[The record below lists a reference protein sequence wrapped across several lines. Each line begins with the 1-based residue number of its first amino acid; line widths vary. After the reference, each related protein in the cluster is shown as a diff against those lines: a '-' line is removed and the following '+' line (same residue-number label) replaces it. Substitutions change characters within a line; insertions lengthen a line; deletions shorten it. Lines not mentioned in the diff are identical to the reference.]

1 MCRCRARP
9 ARPLSR
15 RGQRARPRGWARA
28 GSGAY
33 ACFLSAPRYVLPLRK
48 PPPQIART
56 VVRKCPPA
64 GASWPTSLVVQ
75 GHPSPVD
82 RRTSARRTARA
93 DRRAPG
99 REPMGGP
106 SWLVDGNR
114 RIFVLRSTPYK
125 GALGGLRNYWICVTR
140 QVPECWGE
148 REMTTDSGG
157 RILVVDGD
165 EGFRKYVCELFE
177 SIGYRTRQLTSGAA
191 VLPTVADERPAAILL
206 DVQLPDLNGYEVC
219 RELRNRY
226 GDSIAIVF
234 ISGERTEALDRAGGL
249 LLGADDYLIKP
260 VDSGELIAR
269 VRRLVDSPRSNGQ
282 PASSNEKLESLTQ
295 REHEVLDLLAEGLRQ
310 EEIASRL
317 VISPKTVAT
326 HIQRILGKL
335 EVRSR
340 AEAVSV
346 VLREDRD
353 VSRHDANAPLDALG

>member
-1 MCRCRARP
+1 
-9 ARPLSR
+9 
-15 RGQRARPRGWARA
+15 
-28 GSGAY
+28 
-33 ACFLSAPRYVLPLRK
+33 
-48 PPPQIART
+48 
-56 VVRKCPPA
+56 
-64 GASWPTSLVVQ
+64 
-75 GHPSPVD
+75 
-82 RRTSARRTARA
+82 
-93 DRRAPG
+93 
-99 REPMGGP
+99 
-106 SWLVDGNR
+106 
-114 RIFVLRSTPYK
+114 
-125 GALGGLRNYWICVTR
+125 
-140 QVPECWGE
+140 
-148 REMTTDSGG
+148 MTTDSGG
-157 RILVVDGD
+157 RILVVDDD

-177 SIGYRTRQLTSGAA
+177 SIGYRTRQLASGAA
-191 VLPTVADERPAAILL
+191 VLPTVADERPGAILL

-353 VSRHDANAPLDALG
+353 VSGHSANAPLNLPV

>member
-1 MCRCRARP
+1 
-9 ARPLSR
+9 
-15 RGQRARPRGWARA
+15 
-28 GSGAY
+28 
-33 ACFLSAPRYVLPLRK
+33 
-48 PPPQIART
+48 
-56 VVRKCPPA
+56 
-64 GASWPTSLVVQ
+64 
-75 GHPSPVD
+75 
-82 RRTSARRTARA
+82 
-93 DRRAPG
+93 
-99 REPMGGP
+99 
-106 SWLVDGNR
+106 
-114 RIFVLRSTPYK
+114 
-125 GALGGLRNYWICVTR
+125 
-140 QVPECWGE
+140 
-148 REMTTDSGG
+148 MTTDSGG
-157 RILVVDGD
+157 RILVVDDD

-177 SIGYRTRQLTSGAA
+177 SIGYRTRQLASGAA

-310 EEIASRL
+310 EEIASKL

>member
-1 MCRCRARP
+1 
-9 ARPLSR
+9 
-15 RGQRARPRGWARA
+15 
-28 GSGAY
+28 
-33 ACFLSAPRYVLPLRK
+33 
-48 PPPQIART
+48 
-56 VVRKCPPA
+56 
-64 GASWPTSLVVQ
+64 
-75 GHPSPVD
+75 
-82 RRTSARRTARA
+82 
-93 DRRAPG
+93 
-99 REPMGGP
+99 
-106 SWLVDGNR
+106 
-114 RIFVLRSTPYK
+114 
-125 GALGGLRNYWICVTR
+125 
-140 QVPECWGE
+140 
-148 REMTTDSGG
+148 MTTDSGG
-157 RILVVDGD
+157 RILVVDDD

-177 SIGYRTRQLTSGAA
+177 SIGYRTRQLASGAA

-353 VSRHDANAPLDALG
+353 VSGHSANAPLNLPV